1 VKEFW
6 PVLAA
11 IILFLA
17 LLPGNKPVPVDPVPP
32 PDPVVPVPGP
42 DDPKVTGLRVIMVHE
57 SGAPMTNGQGN
68 VLYSADLTEW
78 LNENCTKD
86 DGRPGWRRWD
96 KDVPAAHE
104 SALWKALWKDSKPKI
119 KELPAIV
126 VVHGTDGK
134 AYRLPETVEEA
145 KRLAGGE

>member
-1 VKEFW
+1 MKEFW
-6 PVLAA
+6 PVLVAA
-11 IILFLA
+11 LLLLA
-17 LLPGNKPVPVDPVPP
+17 LLPGNKPRPVDPVPP

-42 DDPKVTGLRVIMVHE
+42 VDPTIQGLRVLLVYE
-57 SGAPMTNGQGN
+57 SGAPLTTGQGN
-68 VLYSADLTEW
+68 VLYSSVLTSW

-104 SALWKALWKDSKPKI
+104 SELWQSLWNDSKPKI

-126 VVHGTDGK
+126 VVRGTTGT
-134 AYRLPETVEEA
+134 AHRLPDTVEETL
-145 KRLAGGE
+145 RLLGGS